1 MTYIKAVLQFITDY
15 DFIILP
21 VISLVLVCFGV
32 INWTRNVY
40 RKQNKKL
47 TACARKIASY
57 PHKTNQYATAMLP
70 AEYKRQWRAYVNGKA
85 EKPSL
90 TFEFAPVKNSICL
103 VRLFVLAAIVSVLY
117 VVAFAFD
124 LSRRDYIVFKIF
136 FWLGFSLSM
145 VVNKLLFIRKER
157 KAKQI
162 FARFVAELNRYAD
175 CSKDSVAEIEETV
188 KKLQQLKKCEV
199 SDAVLC
205 KASSLLRDKGLNT
218 DRSAAQQRKL
228 NAALN
233 GLLQSYSRSESL

>member
-124 LSRRDYIVFKIF
+124 LSRRDYLVFQIV

-145 VVNKLLFIRKER
+145 VVNK
-157 KAKQI
+157 
-162 FARFVAELNRYAD
+162 
-175 CSKDSVAEIEETV
+175 
-188 KKLQQLKKCEV
+188 
-199 SDAVLC
+199 
-205 KASSLLRDKGLNT
+205 
-218 DRSAAQQRKL
+218 
-228 NAALN
+228 
-233 GLLQSYSRSESL
+233 